1 MRFEWDAEK
10 ARRNLAKHRVSFE
23 EAATA
28 FSDPLSL
35 TTFDPDHS
43 DEEGR
48 FLLLGATHTWR
59 LVVVSHVHRD
69 GSIRIISAKLH
80 PDESGGPMPAAR
92 KQKQV
97 SDEMRLE
104 YDFSGG
110 IRGKYVARLARSTNV
125 VVLAPDVAEAF
136 GSSKSVNRALR
147 SQLKPTSKA
156 RRPAN
161 R

>member
-10 ARRNLAKHRVSFE
+10 ARGNLTKHRVSFE

-43 DEEGR
+43 DDEDR

-69 GSIRIISAKLH
+69 QNIRIISARIASRR
-80 PDESGGPMPAAR
+80 ERRTYAGG
-92 KQKQV
+92 
-97 SDEMRLE
+97 
-104 YDFSGG
+104 
-110 IRGKYVARLARSTNV
+110 
-125 VVLAPDVAEAF
+125 
-136 GSSKSVNRALR
+136 
-147 SQLKPTSKA
+147 
-156 RRPAN
+156 
-161 R
+161 